1 MTSFTR
7 GRCAHQARLEVLFY
21 AALRHT
27 QMLSISNQ
35 AHQSLSLHGGGSLPG
50 LHTPTCLHWNEEWNL
65 FATWSQD
72 YVLFIRGTSWRV
84 CLFLN
89 CHTHTHTHPLF
100 HDDVCFSHYSL
111 LRKETDR
118 MSPACLSI
126 RWIFESVR
134 VCLRARC
141 FKVMGLR
148 TTWSRCGWA
157 ILSLYR
163 SWFPAS
169 VFPLRYR
176 PLKKQLPAVE
186 HAHKC
191 SPVKKKK
198 KRVDIK
204 GRHELAHIWD
214 QIPVIQ
220 PVWGGGGGVNNEQPL
235 HAVIAHR
242 HTWVRRVDMSAIFL
256 PPCLSFSSLIETD
269 LSLKH
274 R

>member
-1 MTSFTR
+1 MLLFLCSSSTHSDAVNQQSSSSITQPAR
-7 GRCAHQARLEVLFY
+7 GRISPRTPHTYVPPLKCGVEFIHHLKPGICRFY
-21 AALRHT
+21 
-27 QMLSISNQ
+27 QWNQ
-35 AHQSLSLHGGGSLPG
+35 LQILPVFK
-50 LHTPTCLHWNEEWNL
+50 T
-65 FATWSQD
+65 
-72 YVLFIRGTSWRV
+72 V
-84 CLFLN
+84 
-89 CHTHTHTHPLF
+89 THTHTYPLF
-100 HDDVCFSHYSL
+100 QDDVCFSHYSL
-111 LRKETDR
+111 PRKETDR

-126 RWIFESVR
+126 RWIFQSMR

-141 FKVMGLR
+141 FKVMGHSWCLR

-169 VFPLRYR
+169 VFLYVAILWRNSCLRSSTLTNV
-176 PLKKQLPAVE
+176 PPVKK
-186 HAHKC
+186 
-191 SPVKKKK
+191 KKKK

-220 PVWGGGGGVNNEQPL
+220 PVWGGGGVNNEHPL
-235 HAVIAHR
+235 HAVIARR
-242 HTWVRRVDMSAIFL
+242 HTWVRHMDMSAICL
-256 PPCLSFSSLIETD
+256 PPCLSFFSLIETD